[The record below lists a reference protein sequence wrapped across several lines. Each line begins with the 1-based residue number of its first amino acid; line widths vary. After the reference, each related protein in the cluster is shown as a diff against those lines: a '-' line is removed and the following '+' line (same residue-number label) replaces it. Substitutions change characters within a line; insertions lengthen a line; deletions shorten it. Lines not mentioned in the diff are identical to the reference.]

1 MITEQLYETYLDLLL
16 EGNRT
21 KCVQLIQDLLDK
33 QIDIKDLYLNLFQK
47 SLYKVGELWEYNK
60 ISVAKEHLATS
71 ITEGLLTLVYPR
83 LFKARRTSKKA
94 VISCSANEY
103 HQVGGKM
110 VADIFELNGW
120 DGYFL
125 GANTPID
132 ELLSFIDE
140 KEPDLV
146 GLSLSVYFNLPSLKA
161 GIEAIRADFRK
172 LDIVVGGRAFLVGG
186 TRALKPYTGT
196 HYIESLD
203 ALEIELMSN

>member
-1 MITEQLYETYLDLLL
+1 MITKQLYETYLDLLL
-16 EGNRT
+16 EGNRL
-21 KCVQLIQDLLDK
+21 KCVQLVQDLLDR
-33 QIDIKDLYLNLFQK
+33 QIDIKDLYLHLFQQ

-125 GANTPID
+125 GANTPVD
-132 ELLSFIDE
+132 QLLSFIDE

-186 TRALKPYTGT
+186 TQALKPYTGT
-196 HYIESLD
+196 YHIESLD
-203 ALEIELMSN
+203 ALEIDLMSK

>member
-1 MITEQLYETYLDLLL
+1 MITQQLYETYLDLLL
-16 EGNRT
+16 EGNRI
-21 KCVQLIQDLLDK
+21 KCIQLVQDLLNR
-33 QIDIKDLYLNLFQK
+33 QVDIKDLYLHLFQK
-47 SLYKVGELWEYNK
+47 SLYKVGELWEYNR

-83 LFKARRTSKKA
+83 LFEARRTSRKA

-120 DGYFL
+120 DSYFL

-132 ELLSFIDE
+132 QLLSFIDE

-161 GIEAIRADFRK
+161 GIEAVRSDFRQ

-186 TRALKPYTGT
+186 TSALKPYTGT

-203 ALEIELMSN
+203 ALEIELMSQ

>member
-1 MITEQLYETYLDLLL
+1 MVTKQLYETYLDLLL
-16 EGNRT
+16 EGNRI
-21 KCVQLIQDLLDK
+21 KCVQLVQDLLDR
-33 QIDIKDLYLNLFQK
+33 QIDIKDLYLHLFQQ

-83 LFKARRTSKKA
+83 LFKVRRTSKKA

-132 ELLSFIDE
+132 QLLSFIDE

-161 GIEAIRADFRK
+161 GIEAIRANFRK

-196 HYIESLD
+196 YYIESLD
-203 ALEIELMSN
+203 ALEIDLMSK

>member
-1 MITEQLYETYLDLLL
+1 MITKQLYKSYLDLLL
-16 EGNRT
+16 EGNRI
-21 KCVQLIQDLLDK
+21 KCVQLVQDLLDSE
-33 QIDIKDLYLNLFQK
+33 IDIKDLYLHLFQQ

-71 ITEGLLTLVYPR
+71 ITESLLTLVYPR
-83 LFKARRTSKKA
+83 LFKARRTSKNA

-132 ELLSFIDE
+132 QLLSFIDE

-161 GIEAIRADFRK
+161 GIEAIRADFRQ
-172 LDIVVGGRAFLVGG
+172 LDIVVGGRAFLTGG
-186 TRALKPYTGT
+186 TQALKPYVGT

-203 ALEIELMSN
+203 ALEIELMSK